1 MNAPSSARSLA
12 GDDSSSAE
20 SAPEC
25 AREESAELAFASAE
39 GSRGA
44 EDGQARIVDSPNAF
58 AGAFG
63 AVESEYDKPVDGF
76 NEPADDFDMGDDA
89 PEGSRGVK
97 GGDAR

>member
-1 MNAPSSARSLA
+1 MNASSSARSLA
-12 GDDSSSAE
+12 GDDSSSVE
-20 SAPEC
+20 SAPEY
-25 AREESAELAFASAE
+25 AREESAESAFAPAE
-39 GSRGA
+39 GNRGA
-44 EDGQARIVDSPNAF
+44 EDGRARIADSPNAF

-89 PEGSRGVK
+89 PEGTHGVK